1 MFATGSF
8 GSWLKEYRK
17 AHDLTRGGLA
27 QAIGCSPE
35 TIHKIEV
42 GARRPSKQIADL
54 LADYLHIPPSERAGF
69 IEFARGTGRSM
80 EALEAQEKEAIA
92 TLALP
97 SVPEHDPYP
106 TNLRTPL
113 TRLIGRDKELRE
125 IGDYLAQP
133 GVRLLTL
140 VGPPGI
146 GKTRLSLQVGAWS
159 VATLLHSFPDGVFF
173 IPLSSTS
180 DLGLF
185 PDTIARTLGLEDMSY
200 GDPLPG
206 LIERLK
212 EKEMLLLLD
221 NFEQIVK
228 AGPAVVELLESC
240 PGLKVIVTSREV
252 LHVRGEQ
259 QYPVPPLH
267 VPDLA
272 HAPTAKLLANSESV
286 TLFVERARAVK
297 PDFALTDE
305 NATAVGAICAQLGG
319 MPLSIELI
327 AARVK
332 LLTPQALLALM
343 VGEEGS
349 KQLHLLTGGAQD
361 LPVRHRTLYDA
372 IDWSYNLLDG
382 NERIFLNR
390 LSVFAGGCT
399 LAAIEGV
406 CNAKGDLPMSAFE
419 GISSLLDKSLA
430 EQEQDS
436 KRQCEPRVSMLEV
449 IREFA
454 RERLVA
460 SSEENSIRRWHAEY
474 YLALAEAAD
483 PQLTTAEQD
492 VWFNRLECDHDNL
505 LSALTWSVE
514 HGEVEIAARLSTALA
529 RFWDLHAHLVEGR
542 YWLERVLAQFD
553 AQMAPKMKAAVLRG
567 AGSLAQAQG
576 DLKQA
581 AKRLEESLAL
591 NRQIGDGSGTA
602 RSLNNLGIVYMD
614 QGELERAALLFEE
627 SLVLRR
633 RANDNWGI
641 AATVSNFGLL
651 ELYRSNYERA
661 VQLFEES
668 LAVRKELGDT
678 LGCAISLVNLGE
690 AARKTGNYDQASE
703 FFTEALMSLRDLGN
717 KDLILGSLGGLAT
730 IASAQGL
737 PRRAAR
743 LFGAEEVLREEL
755 GSPLPPVDRQEYERY
770 VENAR
775 GMMAEATFK
784 KLWMEGRET
793 PLDRI
798 LEYAFREEAG

>member
-1 MFATGSF
+1 MFATGPF
-8 GSWLKEYRK
+8 GPWLKEYRK
-17 AHDLTRGGLA
+17 AHDLTRGDLA

-35 TIHKIEV
+35 TIHKIEA

-54 LADYLHIPPSERAGF
+54 LADYLQIPSGEHSAF
-69 IEFARGTGRSM
+69 IEFARSTGRAM
-80 EALEAQEKEAIA
+80 EPIEAPEKEAIA
-92 TLALP
+92 PRPSAL
-97 SVPEHDPYP
+97 EHGPYP

-113 TRLIGRDKELRE
+113 TRLIGREKEIRE

-146 GKTRLSLQVGAWS
+146 GKTRLSLHVGAWS
-159 VATLLHSFPDGVFF
+159 VATLPHTFPDGVFF
-173 IPLSSTS
+173 IALSSIS
-180 DLGLF
+180 DVDLF
-185 PDTIARTLGLEDMSY
+185 PDTIARTLGLEDMPY
-200 GDPLPG
+200 GALLPG

-267 VPDLA
+267 VPDLT
-272 HAPTAKLLANSESV
+272 HAPTAKFLANSESV

-319 MPLSIELI
+319 VPLSIELI

-349 KQLHLLTGGAQD
+349 RQLHLLTGGAQD

-372 IDWSYNLLDG
+372 IDWSYNLLDRS
-382 NERIFLNR
+382 EQTFLNR
-390 LSVFAGGCT
+390 LSIFTGGCT

-430 EQEQDS
+430 EQDS
-436 KRQCEPRVSMLEV
+436 KGQCEPRVSMLEV

-454 RERLVA
+454 RERLEA
-460 SSEENSIRRWHAEY
+460 SSEEDSIRRWHAEY

-492 VWFNRLECDHDNL
+492 VWFDRLECDHDNL

-576 DLKQA
+576 DLTWA
-581 AKRLEESLAL
+581 TIRLEESLAL
-591 NRQIGDGSGTA
+591 NRQIGGRVRYCALAQQPRHRLHGP
-602 RSLNNLGIVYMD
+602 G
-614 QGELERAALLFEE
+614 RA
-627 SLVLRR
+627 
-633 RANDNWGI
+633 
-641 AATVSNFGLL
+641 
-651 ELYRSNYERA
+651 
-661 VQLFEES
+661 
-668 LAVRKELGDT
+668 
-678 LGCAISLVNLGE
+678 
-690 AARKTGNYDQASE
+690 
-703 FFTEALMSLRDLGN
+703 
-717 KDLILGSLGGLAT
+717 
-730 IASAQGL
+730 
-737 PRRAAR
+737 
-743 LFGAEEVLREEL
+743 
-755 GSPLPPVDRQEYERY
+755 
-770 VENAR
+770 
-775 GMMAEATFK
+775 
-784 KLWMEGRET
+784 
-793 PLDRI
+793 
-798 LEYAFREEAG
+798 